1 MLLLTLFI
9 GVCLLFVQ
17 LAPNRIILPVDL
29 ILGSLIHLL
38 DDFLCL
44 FWAKMRLVVQ
54 LIDLLLISFLLLGP
68 IHLHWDKILV
78 LFLVLNPLNISL
90 FFLSFFQLMI
100 EDKLVFFFF
109 SKFFQT
115 NELLL
120 ITMESSKRCLVNN
133 CQLVSRVIEINV
145 TQTMII
151 HREWSVWFQ
160 KNWHLGVIWVWN
172 WFSIQCFLNCSQ
184 QIPLSTCFLGCIT
197 KFLYCSK
204 GFSDGNSVNL
214 GGGLNV
220 LRMVS

>member
-29 ILGSLIHLL
+29 ILSSLIHLL

-90 FFLSFFQLMI
+90 FLLSFFQLMI

-151 HREWSVWFQ
+151 HKEGSVWFQ
-160 KNWHLGVIWVWN
+160 KNWHLGANEFEIDFRFN
-172 WFSIQCFLNCSQ
+172 AF
-184 QIPLSTCFLGCIT
+184 
-197 KFLYCSK
+197 
-204 GFSDGNSVNL
+204 
-214 GGGLNV
+214 
-220 LRMVS
+220 

>member
-17 LAPNRIILPVDL
+17 LAPNRIILPVDF
-29 ILGSLIHLL
+29 ILRSLIHLL
-38 DDFLCL
+38 DDFLSL

-54 LIDLLLISFLLLGP
+54 LIDLLLISSLLLGP

-78 LFLVLNPLNISL
+78 LFLV
-90 FFLSFFQLMI
+90 LSFFQLMI

-172 WFSIQCFLNCSQ
+172 WFSVQCFLNCSQ
-184 QIPLSTCFLGCIT
+184 QIPLSAGFLGCIT